1 MFMVKMYIII
11 TIEDE
16 RNSMPTNI
24 SKLKNN
30 FVNNLCTFFIRF
42 QRYRQ
47 TI

>member
-11 TIEDE
+11 TIKDE